1 MSRFLK
7 NSLLFLCLLVSAPAA
22 WAQSVT
28 RVCGV
33 ELSDLDVFGWEAF
46 RGLRGKEAFDEV
58 SWSKLYVALES
69 ELETAAPEWPTGFA
83 NTARLRLVAAKEGL
97 LLPGDWDVVPKL
109 GDDLENLED
118 LTEAFGGSYSVRLPA
133 EASQSPCAGGPE
145 MENARAEFALFVE
158 LMKRSKTELLQGPMG
173 AFAQE
178 FEALEVEYDRYL
190 FEGYPMFPWEAAV
203 NSWFLTDDSI
213 ANGPPGWAL
222 SVFHPSAG
230 VLAHVDSDTDGD
242 LDATLLVEPIGFVKY
257 SDDYTS
263 WYGASIIASFPAD
276 REPGIGVALNYNQFR
291 LGVTWHDDSDG
302 PYDGAAVFL
311 SIDLMNFIGE
321 KKNEYKGYKQ
331 RLEQQFMKAKGL
343 VNPQ

>member
-7 NSLLFLCLLVSAPAA
+7 HVLLLASLVLLAPAV

-28 RVCGV
+28 RVCSV

-46 RGLRGKEAFDEV
+46 RGLGGKEAFDEV
-58 SWSKLYVALES
+58 SWAKFFVALDD
-69 ELETAAPEWPTGFA
+69 ELETAATDWPLAFA
-83 NTARLRLVAAKEGL
+83 NTARLRLAAARDGL
-97 LLPGDWDVVPKL
+97 LLPGDWDVVTRP
-109 GDDLENLED
+109 GPNLEV
-118 LTEAFGGSYSVRLPA
+118 LTEAFGGSYAVALPA
-133 EASQSPCAGGPE
+133 ESTEPACAGGAE
-145 MENARAEFALFVE
+145 MHSARAEFALFVE
-158 LMKRSKTELLQGPMG
+158 LMKRSKAELLKGPMG
-173 AFAQE
+173 EFAQE
-178 FEALEVEYDRYL
+178 FEALEIKYDRYL
-190 FEGYPMFPWEAAV
+190 FDGYPMFPWEAAV

-222 SVFHPSAG
+222 SFFHPSAG

-263 WYGASIIASFPAD
+263 WYGASVIASFPAD

-311 SIDLMNFIGE
+311 SIDLQNFLGE
-321 KKNEYKGYKQ
+321 KKNEYKGYKK
-331 RLEQQFMKAKGL
+331 RLEEQFKKAKGL
-343 VNPQ
+343 VSSQ